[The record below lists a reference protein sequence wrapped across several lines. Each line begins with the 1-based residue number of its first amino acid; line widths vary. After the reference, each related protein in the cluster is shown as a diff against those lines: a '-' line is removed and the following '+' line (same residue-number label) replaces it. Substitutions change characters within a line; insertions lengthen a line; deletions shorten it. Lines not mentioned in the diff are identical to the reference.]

1 MHRRQ
6 FLAGAGAA
14 LAALGLPLTAR
25 AATSATDRKFVFV
38 FNPGGWDPTR
48 VFAPEFSNPNVDMEA
63 AAARATV
70 SGIPIVDHPDRPS
83 VRAFFELFGD
93 QSLVLN
99 GVMVRS
105 IAHEICSMIM
115 MTGSSSGLSPDWPAI
130 LGHAERARTTLP
142 SLVLG
147 GPSYPGDLGVAVART
162 GNNGQ
167 LEALLSGTALDMSDI
182 PIREPLR
189 PAENVVDKY
198 LQRRAAARA
207 LGARSELEAQLTG
220 DLSAA
225 MDEVMDLKDL
235 RYTMDFS
242 TDGTLDQQAQVAAQA
257 LSLGVSRS
265 VTLSHGD
272 GGAVFGWDTH
282 ADNDNGQS
290 PLFED
295 LFAGLLSLMA
305 TLQGTPGT
313 SAPTLAEETTV
324 VVLSEMGRTPLLN
337 EVLGKDH
344 WPYTSVL
351 MIGPHVTGGR
361 VVGGFDDA
369 YYGKLVD
376 PASGDATDSG
386 EVLSAEMVGATLLQ
400 MADIDPE
407 PYVSGVQPLTGVL
420 S

>member
-14 LAALGLPLTAR
+14 LAALGLPLAAR
-25 AATSATDRKFVFV
+25 AATSPTDRKFVFV

-48 VFAPEFSNPNVDMEA
+48 VFAPEFSNPNVSMEA
-63 AAARATV
+63 GAARATV
-70 SGIPIVDHPDRPS
+70 SGIPIVDHPARPS
-83 VRAFFELFGD
+83 VRAFFEAFGS

-130 LGHAERARTTLP
+130 LGYADRSRTTLP

-167 LEALLSGTALDMSDI
+167 LEALLSGSALDMSDVAV
-182 PIREPLR
+182 REISR
-189 PAENVVDKY
+189 PAENVIDRY

-207 LGARSELEAQLTG
+207 LGTKSELEAALTG

-242 TDGTLDQQAQVAAQA
+242 TDGTLTQQAQVAAQA
-257 LSLGVSRS
+257 LSLGVSRT
-265 VTLSHGD
+265 VTLAHGN
-272 GGAVFGWDTH
+272 GGAAFGWDTH

-295 LFAGLLSLMA
+295 LFSGLLSLMA
-305 TLQGTPGT
+305 ALQGTPGT
-313 SAPTLAEETTV
+313 SAPTLADETTV

-351 MIGPHVTGGR
+351 MVGPHVTGGR

-376 PASGDATDSG
+376 PASGDVTSSG

-407 PYVSGVQPLTGVL
+407 PYVSGVVPLAGVL